1 MNEFEIKNVSERFF
15 VESLKDFENGEKDND
30 AILILLSNLLEATD
44 AEEDVHRDVYLTID
58 SNEEFSAYSKKLS
71 NLLRLKD
78 AAVWMKILEK
88 VATVGGGIVVGEAF
102 FGLPDWI
109 KLSGGILSFL
119 ALMANEGTFVKFNEQ
134 DAKILLAISRIG
146 KTFSKKKL
154 RSKLEELN
162 KEFPGKFDIEQNL
175 VERSLKKFVRYGVLD
190 SDTRDDIYV
199 VREKIKPLRQK

>member
-1 MNEFEIKNVSERFF
+1 MNELEIKNVSERFF
-15 VESLKDFENGEKDND
+15 VESLKNFENGEKDND

-44 AEEDVHRDVYLTID
+44 AEEDVYRDVHLFID
-58 SNEEFSAYSKKLS
+58 SNEEFSAYSRKLS

-78 AAVWMKILEK
+78 ATVWMKVLSR
-88 VATVGGGIVVGEAF
+88 ATVVAGGVAAGGAA
-102 FGLPDWI
+102 FGLTDGI
-109 KLSGGILSFL
+109 KLAGGVLSFL
-119 ALMANEGTFVKFNEQ
+119 ALVAGEGALVEFNEQ

-154 RSKLEELN
+154 RSELEKLN
-162 KEFPGKFDIEQNL
+162 GEFPGKFDIEQNL

-190 SDTRDDIYV
+190 PDTRDDIYV